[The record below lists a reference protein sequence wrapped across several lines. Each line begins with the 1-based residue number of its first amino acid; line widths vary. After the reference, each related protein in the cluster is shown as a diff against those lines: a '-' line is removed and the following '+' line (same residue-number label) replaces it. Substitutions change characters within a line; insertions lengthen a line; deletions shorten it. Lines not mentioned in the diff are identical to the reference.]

1 VTKRATKWATKWGKA
16 MDYSLPAWLGALA
29 GTVIA
34 VAIYVPGIRLI
45 DRHMRAQSAS
55 TGEQRADFEE
65 KLSIVRRVILGFDIA
80 ILATLGYWIGNAIGG
95 AGAPPPFH

>member
-1 VTKRATKWATKWGKA
+1 
-16 MDYSLPAWLGALA
+16 MDYSLPAWLGALV

-45 DRHMRAQSAS
+45 DRHMRAQSVAV
-55 TGEQRADFEE
+55 TPEQHAEFEE

-80 ILATLGYWIGNAIGG
+80 ILAALGYWIGNAIGG
-95 AGAPPPFH
+95 VGPPPPFR

>member
-1 VTKRATKWATKWGKA
+1 
-16 MDYSLPAWLGALA
+16 MDYSLPAWLGALVGA
-29 GTVIA
+29 VIA

-45 DRHMRAQSAS
+45 DRHMRAQSGSA
-55 TGEQRADFEE
+55 TPEQRAEFEE

-95 AGAPPPFH
+95 LGSPPPFR